1 MLAAQT
7 YELTRDEIVAL
18 IEEKCAR
25 LHESPAL
32 LYQAYLDDE
41 LVNFSRVSDI
51 LALMELLEEDD
62 PIFSA
67 A

>member
-1 MLAAQT
+1 M
-7 YELTRDEIVAL
+7 AL

-32 LYQAYLDDE
+32 LYHAYLDDE